1 MKGLTLNKNG
11 HVVIEEVPTN
21 NASNGANAG
30 LPPDEPPVRRKKRK
44 NKMGID
50 IFQRIRNSRI
60 KEQTMENQT
69 TIKEYSSDEKTGSG
83 GGSNEVS
90 ATMRFIQQKRKMNKK
105 QEREKRAANR
115 KKEIETISRAKSAD
129 YAKKGKERQKKLATQ
144 IKQNNSFEF
153 GDGLVYLES
162 LCELA
167 DEGKITTFF
176 FADETELELT
186 QEQASVIVD
195 RFNQLSEEN
204 KEKLVAM
211 LPESKE
217 IFTTFMTM

>member
-1 MKGLTLNKNG
+1 MKVLTLKKNG

-69 TIKEYSSDEKTGSG
+69 TIKEYSSDENKSGS
-83 GGSNEVS
+83 GSNEVS

-115 KKEIETISRAKSAD
+115 KQEIQQLSKAKAKD
-129 YAKKGKERQKKLATQ
+129 YQKKAGDRQKKVAKDVNKSDKKESFDWQSAFTEVNKRFAEL
-144 IKQNNSFEF
+144 KQEEQE
-153 GDGLVYLES
+153 DM
-162 LCELA
+162 LC
-167 DEGKITTFF
+167 TWM
-176 FADETELELT
+176 
-186 QEQASVIVD
+186 
-195 RFNQLSEEN
+195 QLSEDNQKQFLYVLMEDHGVDTLKKFI
-204 KEKLVAM
+204 KE
-211 LPESKE
+211 
-217 IFTTFMTM
+217 T

>member
-1 MKGLTLNKNG
+1 MKVLTLKKNG

-69 TIKEYSSDEKTGSG
+69 TIKEYSSDENKSGS
-83 GGSNEVS
+83 GSNEVS

-115 KKEIETISRAKSAD
+115 KLEIQQLSKAKAKD
-129 YAKKGKERQKKLATQ
+129 YQKKAGDRQKKISKDINKSDKNEGFDWQSAFTEVNKRFAEL
-144 IKQNNSFEF
+144 KQE
-153 GDGLVYLES
+153 D
-162 LCELA
+162 
-167 DEGKITTFF
+167 
-176 FADETELELT
+176 
-186 QEQASVIVD
+186 QEAML
-195 RFNQLSEEN
+195 FTWMQLSEDNQKQFLYVLIEDHGVDTLQKFIKN
-204 KEKLVAM
+204 
-211 LPESKE
+211 
-217 IFTTFMTM
+217 T

>member
-1 MKGLTLNKNG
+1 MKVLTLKKNG

-50 IFQRIRNSRI
+50 IFQRMRNSRI

-69 TIKEYSSDEKTGSG
+69 TIKEYSSEEKSG
-83 GGSNEVS
+83 NNEVS

-115 KKEIETISRAKSAD
+115 KQEIQQLSKAKAKD
-129 YAKKGKERQKKLATQ
+129 YQRKAGDRQKK
-144 IKQNNSFEF
+144 ISKDINKSDKNESFDWQSSFSE
-153 GDGLVYLES
+153 
-162 LCELA
+162 
-167 DEGKITTFF
+167 IN
-176 FADETELELT
+176 
-186 QEQASVIVD
+186 D
-195 RFNQLSEEN
+195 RFKELKQEEQEAMLFTWMQLSEEN
-204 KEKLVAM
+204 QKQM
-211 LPESKE
+211 LYILGEENGIEILSKF
-217 IFTTFMTM
+217 IGDA

>member
-1 MKGLTLNKNG
+1 ILFNRTEQVMKVLTLKKNG

-69 TIKEYSSDEKTGSG
+69 TIKEYSSDESKSGS
-83 GGSNEVS
+83 GSNEVS

-115 KKEIETISRAKSAD
+115 KQEIQQLSKAKAKD
-129 YAKKGKERQKKLATQ
+129 YQRKAGDRQKKIAKD
-144 IKQNNSFEF
+144 INKSDKKESFDWQSTFTAVNHRFAELRQEEQE
-153 GDGLVYLES
+153 DM
-162 LCELA
+162 LCTWL
-167 DEGKITTFF
+167 
-176 FADETELELT
+176 
-186 QEQASVIVD
+186 
-195 RFNQLSEEN
+195 QLSEDNQKQFLYVLMEDHGVDTLKKFI
-204 KEKLVAM
+204 KE
-211 LPESKE
+211 
-217 IFTTFMTM
+217 T

>member
-1 MKGLTLNKNG
+1 MKVLTLKKNG

-69 TIKEYSSDEKTGSG
+69 TIKEYSSDENKSGS
-83 GGSNEVS
+83 GSNEVS
-90 ATMRFIQQKRKMNKK
+90 ATMRFILQKRKINKK

-115 KKEIETISRAKSAD
+115 KQEIQQLSKAKAKD
-129 YAKKGKERQKKLATQ
+129 YQRQAGERQKKIAKDINRTD
-144 IKQNNSFEF
+144 KQH
-153 GDGLVYLES
+153 
-162 LCELA
+162 
-167 DEGKITTFF
+167 EGF
-176 FADETELELT
+176 DW
-186 QEQASVIVD
+186 QASFTAVNK
-195 RFNQLSEEN
+195 RFAELKQEEQEDMLCTWMSLSEDNQKQFLYVLIEDHGVDTLQKFIKN
-204 KEKLVAM
+204 
-211 LPESKE
+211 
-217 IFTTFMTM
+217 T